1 MRRTCAHGHDWR
13 MHVHGH
19 TARLNVS
26 PVRAREAALPR
37 MLVCMRVLCL
47 HVFVTV

>member
-1 MRRTCAHGHDWR
+1 MTAVLLPWGIGFRTSTVVR
-13 MHVHGH
+13 M
-19 TARLNVS
+19 S